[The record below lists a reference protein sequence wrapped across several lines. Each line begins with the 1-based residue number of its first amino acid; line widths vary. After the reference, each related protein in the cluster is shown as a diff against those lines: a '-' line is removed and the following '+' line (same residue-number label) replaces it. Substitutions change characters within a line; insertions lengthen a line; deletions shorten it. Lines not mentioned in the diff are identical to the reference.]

1 MLLKPS
7 HSSSSNHFQVYEFF
21 SLAIVIVSILSWIGE
36 VFLQDTDSLQSDQ
49 WFKMICGEVN
59 FYTMLYFIFE
69 FSIRLLCSPD
79 MKLFLMNTFN
89 IIDLICIILFLVT
102 TAVANI
108 ELHFDVGN
116 LGKTGKFVR
125 MMRFLR
131 ILRVCKLIR
140 HLSNFQCLLNVVFD
154 AMVELQFIFVLINIT
169 IIALSLLFFYA
180 EKDTRDDKFSFFD
193 SLEWTICAIT
203 SVRKVEGAPI
213 THLGRFIGSITI
225 ICGVLFFSLPVPI
238 IVNGFSN
245 AYNQHLCFNN
255 ILTR

>member
-1 MLLKPS
+1 
-7 HSSSSNHFQVYEFF
+7 
-21 SLAIVIVSILSWIGE
+21 
-36 VFLQDTDSLQSDQ
+36 
-49 WFKMICGEVN
+49 
-59 FYTMLYFIFE
+59 
-69 FSIRLLCSPD
+69 
-79 MKLFLMNTFN
+79 MNIFN

-102 TAVANI
+102 TVVANM

-116 LGKTGKFVR
+116 LGKTGRFVR

-131 ILRVCKLIR
+131 ILRVCKLIC

-154 AMVELQFIFVLINIT
+154 AMVELQFIFVLINIA

-180 EKDTRDDKFSFFD
+180 EKNTRDNTFSFID

-203 SVRKVEGAPI
+203 LAQKVEGAPI
-213 THLGRFIGSITI
+213 THLGRFVGSITI

-245 AYNQHLCFNN
+245 AYNQHLCFNK

>member
-1 MLLKPS
+1 MILKL
-7 HSSSSNHFQVYEFF
+7 SSSSNPNNFQIYEFF
-21 SLAIVIVSILSWIGE
+21 SLAIVVVSILSWIGE
-36 VFLQDTDSLQSDQ
+36 VFLQDTDLSQVNQ
-49 WFKMICGEVN
+49 WLKIFCGEVN

-69 FSIRLLCSPD
+69 FFIRLLCSPD
-79 MKLFLMNTFN
+79 RKQFLMNTFN

-102 TAVANI
+102 TVVANI
-108 ELHFDVGN
+108 EVHFDVGN

-154 AMVELQFIFVLINIT
+154 AMVELQFMFVLINIT
-169 IIALSLLFFYA
+169 IITLSLLFFYA
-180 EKDTRDDKFSFFD
+180 EKATRDDTFSFFD

-203 SVRKVEGAPI
+203 SVRKVEGAPN
-213 THLGRFIGSITI
+213 THLGRFVGSICI

-245 AYNQHLCFNN
+245 AYSQHLCFNN